1 MNRGGR
7 PVAFL
12 GRAAL
17 WHQQSKTR
25 RGWPASL
32 IFGYCSPMPNLP
44 PAPPM
49 TLDNMRENGVRT
61 LAAWCLARDC
71 NHHRVVD
78 VSGYPDDLS
87 VPSFGPEATVRA
99 LRAPWRGCKTELAGN
114 CRAEFIRQNGVIV
127 TRWH

>member
-1 MNRGGR
+1 
-7 PVAFL
+7 VTFL

-25 RGWPASL
+25 RGWPASP

-61 LAAWCLARDC
+61 LAVWCLGRGC

-87 VPSFGPEATVRA
+87 VPSFGPRLRCEVCGHRGADVRPNWNEMYKQEPIT
-99 LRAPWRGCKTELAGN
+99 RACGTSEIKA
-114 CRAEFIRQNGVIV
+114 
-127 TRWH
+127 